1 MSIQIP
7 QTDSNR
13 TESSSSG
20 WHNNTRPYSPE
31 LKLVLLL
38 CSPFEHNIIPIPLLL
53 PLLLL
58 LLSAIGRGVLSSD
71 ICIFSYSQLL
81 KLTPCTL
88 LGRTQ
93 LG

>member
-20 WHNNTRPYSPE
+20 WHNNTRPNSPE
-31 LKLVLLL
+31 LKLVLLLL

-58 LLSAIGRGVLSSD
+58 LLSAIGYLY
-71 ICIFSYSQLL
+71 F
-81 KLTPCTL
+81 
-88 LGRTQ
+88 
-93 LG
+93 

>member
-53 PLLLL
+53 L
-58 LLSAIGRGVLSSD
+58 LLSAKGRGVLSSD

-88 LGRTQ
+88 LLGRTQ